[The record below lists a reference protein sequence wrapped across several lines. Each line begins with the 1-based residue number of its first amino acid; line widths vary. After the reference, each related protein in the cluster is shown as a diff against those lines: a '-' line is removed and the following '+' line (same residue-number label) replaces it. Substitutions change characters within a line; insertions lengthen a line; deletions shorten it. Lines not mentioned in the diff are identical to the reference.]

1 MCTDAHM
8 KTHIALALL
17 ALVLLFLVDPNCL
30 VAAACGNFELDRL
43 SPDSIDTQFSGA
55 IIKLTTSDGSGTGY
69 LVDAEHGYILTAA
82 HVIPKV
88 SAPLIKGSTK
98 SLPKQ
103 ILSLRLKAI
112 ERDPKADLAVL
123 QIDGDNVLK
132 TLRPLDISL
141 RAPRRGK
148 FYAMAYPVD
157 SDTVSAGTYKAR
169 EVDLSE
175 VNYQSGTIRVDQA
188 AYSAD
193 SGGPLIDLTG
203 TVVAT
208 NHGKIGP
215 DNPEAGAPRSSYIL
229 LANGID
235 LIEKSIEPT
244 ARVKQLDDRVRRGAI
259 TRDDLRDL
267 LEPSPSALS
276 NLELISWAVLI
287 ADPASQ
293 YKDSGL
299 FSCPIIEAIAQRRL
313 DDLLTLL
320 APRAAADARARA
332 YLTAAQ
338 LAGGD
343 GRITDA
349 AAEFKVAMTSF
360 RGAINQQVAREPTG
374 LVRAKCQ
381 LGANDKR
388 PSSLTWLRVNSK
400 SASSKVPCATVE
412 SDPYLAS
419 LLQDYSLTTQ
429 SLATIDPKRKQ
440 QLLEESKTAAGLA
453 ILVQDNQASRA
464 LSYTYLGD
472 ALGQLDDNAHAA
484 AAYSSAYHLGLTS
497 DWVATNGAHYYLRKV
512 GRDVGG
518 VGSADGALKRR
529 IVATVPTLDAQA
541 LSTIIGGLPQ
551 NTWKFD
557 KPPS

>member
-1 MCTDAHM
+1 MTAKPLIRRCAFLHILLILFDSCDVIPITSRQGSERSPTRDHYVPPSVRHPGSPQCGQGIFSHCCRTHHQGIGARSMCTDAHM

-175 VNYQSGTIRVDQA
+175 VNYQSGTIRVHQA

-244 ARVKQLDDRVRRGAI
+244 ARVKQLDD
-259 TRDDLRDL
+259 
-267 LEPSPSALS
+267 
-276 NLELISWAVLI
+276 
-287 ADPASQ
+287 
-293 YKDSGL
+293 
-299 FSCPIIEAIAQRRL
+299 
-313 DDLLTLL
+313 
-320 APRAAADARARA
+320 
-332 YLTAAQ
+332 
-338 LAGGD
+338 
-343 GRITDA
+343 
-349 AAEFKVAMTSF
+349 
-360 RGAINQQVAREPTG
+360 
-374 LVRAKCQ
+374 
-381 LGANDKR
+381 
-388 PSSLTWLRVNSK
+388 
-400 SASSKVPCATVE
+400 
-412 SDPYLAS
+412 
-419 LLQDYSLTTQ
+419 
-429 SLATIDPKRKQ
+429 
-440 QLLEESKTAAGLA
+440 
-453 ILVQDNQASRA
+453 
-464 LSYTYLGD
+464 
-472 ALGQLDDNAHAA
+472 
-484 AAYSSAYHLGLTS
+484 
-497 DWVATNGAHYYLRKV
+497 
-512 GRDVGG
+512 
-518 VGSADGALKRR
+518 
-529 IVATVPTLDAQA
+529 
-541 LSTIIGGLPQ
+541 
-551 NTWKFD
+551 
-557 KPPS
+557 